1 METAFII
8 TDKNKMPYAVVSIL
22 KGGTEFHPLSEN
34 AKTWSGWMNEEYA
47 VRQVSKGQLTATL
60 DNSMSVE
67 GPIAYARN
75 NKLRLDE
82 LIAQAKKIPVVEQ
95 IEGRKSVDELHVIS
109 ILDAQLHQLDDSEW
123 HNAIQFKAG
132 AFVADSNK
140 ASMNFEVKRTRALW
154 DAGLSIPG
162 TNRRGGWRCPPGMA
176 FGGQITDRFGRN
188 CGAGLARRLAN
199 GLQNVGERIEN
210 ADDAKRGKRVARRNA
225 AMGRRLAGAGAIE
238 RGAGRIADALETN
251 LPKAPAGRVVGAP
264 VRKIR
269 GAGVVER
276 GAGRLADALET
287 KPPKVRGAG
296 RIERGAGRLA
306 DALET
311 KPPKRRRIGRIER
324 GAGRLADALETRPPK
339 VKPKRTIVREADK
352 TPIRDNAIRRGLRDI
367 APDLMAYAE
376 GAEAGVR
383 GRRNPV
389 YEGTPEKLPSGGVRK
404 PKAPKAA
411 AATAKP
417 RKPRVA
423 PVAPKAPK
431 APKEPKLVDDVS
443 GIPVPK
449 GLPRNNESL
458 SDYMTR
464 KYNEHQEQIRLIQ
477 KAGGKAG
484 FLKRP
489 EWNKFHGPEVEAN
502 WKKKNAGRAARATA
516 SDAKVPKKPAAPK
529 KPAVAK
535 MPFDSPKKGF
545 NDLLDAQRARA
556 FHEVDINRAQAH
568 KIVRYDGKY
577 FVVEDGEV
585 IRANA
590 AGANLL
596 VVPEP
601 PRPPARPP
609 VVVTPPTPVVTPP
622 ATPKKPRKK
631 GTAVDSKVRAFAAP
645 HKNAPKSKQNDNKL
659 GAVGKDGLPDAG
671 GIPVG
676 NKGLNT
682 KEDAIAHLA
691 NGGNIADI
699 PDDFLQDALFGN
711 ANENKPQMFLPP
723 ASNAPA
729 GTKRFDVVANK
740 EGGINGGVR
749 DNMHMFTDRK
759 TGKKY
764 YLKYQKQRIA
774 ANEDVHEIVGNN
786 IAARMGF
793 AVGEFRFAGAVR
805 KDGGGELR
813 PILFEHVGN
822 YVDGK
827 IVEGRAV
834 SASRIKASDRIR
846 ATLLDYAIIN
856 HDRHGGNFF
865 GAEQGGDL
873 RFVPIDPSLGFN
885 AIWHG
890 GGGGQVFKGPMD
902 GRDGMAKW
910 VDASYGG
917 KRNEFIQTLRDDF
930 SANRITRDEVK
941 RVIAEVQEALRQA
954 EKKKSY
960 SSFVSEALAAAG
972 TPGKPR
978 STADVEKYVKISADA
993 RLKFLMQTDA
1003 GALADIILTG
1013 S

>member
-34 AKTWSGWMNEEYA
+34 AKTWSGWMNDEYA

-82 LIAQAKKIPVVEQ
+82 LIAKAKKIPVVEQ
-95 IEGRKSVDELHVIS
+95 IEGKKSVDELHVIS

-311 KPPKRRRIGRIER
+311 KPPKRARIGRIER

-339 VKPKRTIVREADK
+339 VKPKRTIVGEADK
-352 TPIRDNAIRRGLRDI
+352 KPIRDNAVRRGLRDI

-404 PKAPKAA
+404 PKAPRAA

-431 APKEPKLVDDVS
+431 APKEPKFNERKALTEALDTDTLSTLIDDERIS
-443 GIPVPK
+443 EE
-449 GLPRNNESL
+449 L
-458 SDYMTR
+458 
-464 KYNEHQEQIRLIQ
+464 
-477 KAGGKAG
+477 
-484 FLKRP
+484 
-489 EWNKFHGPEVEAN
+489 
-502 WKKKNAGRAARATA
+502 KNAIITYTTLRGL
-516 SDAKVPKKPAAPK
+516 
-529 KPAVAK
+529 
-535 MPFDSPKKGF
+535 
-545 NDLLDAQRARA
+545 DL
-556 FHEVDINRAQAH
+556 
-568 KIVRYDGKY
+568 
-577 FVVEDGEV
+577 
-585 IRANA
+585 
-590 AGANLL
+590 
-596 VVPEP
+596 PE
-601 PRPPARPP
+601 
-609 VVVTPPTPVVTPP
+609 
-622 ATPKKPRKK
+622 
-631 GTAVDSKVRAFAAP
+631 
-645 HKNAPKSKQNDNKL
+645 
-659 GAVGKDGLPDAG
+659 
-671 GIPVG
+671 
-676 NKGLNT
+676 
-682 KEDAIAHLA
+682 
-691 NGGNIADI
+691 
-699 PDDFLQDALFGN
+699 
-711 ANENKPQMFLPP
+711 
-723 ASNAPA
+723 
-729 GTKRFDVVANK
+729 
-740 EGGINGGVR
+740 
-749 DNMHMFTDRK
+749 
-759 TGKKY
+759 
-764 YLKYQKQRIA
+764 
-774 ANEDVHEIVGNN
+774 
-786 IAARMGF
+786 
-793 AVGEFRFAGAVR
+793 
-805 KDGGGELR
+805 
-813 PILFEHVGN
+813 
-822 YVDGK
+822 
-827 IVEGRAV
+827 
-834 SASRIKASDRIR
+834 
-846 ATLLDYAIIN
+846 AIIN
-856 HDRHGGNFF
+856 AAKATLASFGKGSKGGTSGPRQTF
-865 GAEQGGDL
+865 GVEVNGVVYATLTSAIAAQGIEKIITGENK
-873 RFVPIDPSLGFN
+873 S
-885 AIWHG
+885 
-890 GGGGQVFKGPMD
+890 
-902 GRDGMAKW
+902 
-910 VDASYGG
+910 
-917 KRNEFIQTLRDDF
+917 DD
-930 SANRITRDEVK
+930 
-941 RVIAEVQEALRQA
+941 
-954 EKKKSY
+954 
-960 SSFVSEALAAAG
+960 
-972 TPGKPR
+972 
-978 STADVEKYVKISADA
+978 
-993 RLKFLMQTDA
+993 
-1003 GALADIILTG
+1003 ADIAWRTIRPRLIKDGIANYNDATYTKVD
-1013 S
+1013 SPVAATVEA